1 MHTHSNFPSQP
12 DSGWYHDRRYRV
24 FKQAKAEI
32 GHLLG
37 YFEPRHSHNGHM
49 MQTEAGKEVINFSGY
64 DYLSLT
70 RHPDVQQAALDAVAR
85 FGSSAGASRLVSGET
100 PLHQALE
107 QRIADFLGVER
118 ALSFVSGHG
127 ANVTTIGFLFGK
139 NDLIL
144 HDAYIHNSVL
154 EGIKLSGAERRSF
167 NHNDVQ
173 DLEEK
178 LKQARPFKHVL
189 VVVEGVYSMDG
200 DVPDLR
206 AIVALKAK
214 YDFVLMVDEA
224 HSLGTIGE
232 TGRGIAEMYRVPP
245 EAIDIWM
252 GTLSKSLVSCGGYV
266 AGHRDLIDFL
276 QYNCPGFVFSTG
288 LPPANAAAA
297 LAALDIIDRDPSLV
311 EELQDKSRHFLTR
324 AQAAGLHTGT
334 AGGTPVFPIY
344 LDQQAAILA
353 CSALRE
359 SGVNAFPIIYPAVSK
374 NAARIR
380 FFLNRAHSYAQIDTT
395 IQLLANFLSSVSE
408 PDLAA

>member
-1 MHTHSNFPSQP
+1 MHTESDPTCPP
-12 DSGWYHDRRYRV
+12 DAGWYHDRRYRV

-37 YFEPRHSHNGHM
+37 YFEARHSHNGHTV
-49 MQTEAGKEVINFSGY
+49 QTVAGQEVINFSGY
-64 DYLSLT
+64 DYLSLS
-70 RHPDVQQAALDAVAR
+70 RHPEVQQATLDAVSR
-85 FGSSAGASRLVSGET
+85 YGSSAGASRLVSGET

-107 QRIADFLGVER
+107 RRIADFLGVER
-118 ALSFVSGHG
+118 ALGFVSGHG

-167 NHNDVQ
+167 NHNDIQ

-178 LKQARPFKHVL
+178 LKQTRHFKHVL
-189 VVVEGVYSMDG
+189 VVIEGVYSMDG
-200 DVPDLR
+200 DAPDLR

-224 HSLGTIGE
+224 HSLGTVGE

-245 EAIDIWM
+245 EAIDILM
-252 GTLSKSLVSCGGYV
+252 GTLSKSLVSCGGYI
-266 AGHRDLIDFL
+266 AGRRDLIDFL

-297 LAALDIIDRDPSLV
+297 LAALDIIDREPELV
-311 EELQDKSRHFLTR
+311 EELQDKARYFLNQAR
-324 AQAAGLHTGT
+324 AAGLDTGT
-334 AGGTPVFPIY
+334 ASGTPVFPIY

-353 CSALRE
+353 CNALRE
-359 SGVNAFPIIYPAVSK
+359 GGVNAFPIIYPAVSK

-380 FFLNRAHSYAQIDTT
+380 FFLNRAHSHAQIDKT
-395 IQLLANFLSSVSE
+395 IRLLSSYLRTLSD
-408 PDLAA
+408 PGLAA